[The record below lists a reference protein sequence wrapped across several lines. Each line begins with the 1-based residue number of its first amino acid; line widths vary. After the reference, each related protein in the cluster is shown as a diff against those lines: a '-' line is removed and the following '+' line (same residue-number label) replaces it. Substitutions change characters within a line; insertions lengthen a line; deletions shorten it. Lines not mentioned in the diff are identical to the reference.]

1 MRAET
6 VARSRSTM
14 MRKPMKLP
22 RWLQRRALPFAPY
35 IEPTFVRHALVRR
48 YAYVLRPPGVNHG
61 FDFGVEP
68 LFAHR
73 CIFFHIPKTGGLSV
87 SEALFGN
94 HAAGHLDVRTA
105 RLVFGAWR
113 VRTYFKFTF
122 VRNPWDRL
130 VSAYHYLRR
139 GHPISKIAGIVAE
152 SPGFT
157 DFVKTR
163 LRDPLVAADVHLRPQ
178 CSFLLDEAGRLSVD
192 FLGRFETLERDFSTV
207 ARRLRLDRTLP
218 RRNTSAHPDSQRCYD
233 EESRAIVA
241 EVYRQD
247 IELFG
252 YRFD

>member
-1 MRAET
+1 M
-6 VARSRSTM
+6 VPSRSGAN
-14 MRKPMKLP
+14 RPPLKLP
-22 RWLQRRALPFAPY
+22 RWLRQRALPLAPY
-35 IEPTFVRHALVRR
+35 VEPTALRHALVRR
-48 YAYVLRPPGVNHG
+48 DVYVLRPPAVNHG
-61 FDFGVEP
+61 FDFGVDP

-73 CIFFHIPKTGGLSV
+73 CIFFHVPKTGGLSV

-105 RLVFGAWR
+105 RLIFGAWR

-139 GHPISKIAGIVAE
+139 GHPMSKIVDVVGSME
-152 SPGFT
+152 FT

-178 CSFLLDEAGRLSVD
+178 ASFLLDETGRLTVD
-192 FLGRFETLERDFSTV
+192 FVGRFESLEADFSTV
-207 ARRLRLDRTLP
+207 ARRLGLERTLP
-218 RRNTSAHPDSQRCYD
+218 HRNTSAHADYRRYYD

-241 EVYRQD
+241 DFYRQD

>member
-1 MRAET
+1 MGTDTMAASRA
-6 VARSRSTM
+6 ARFRQ
-14 MRKPMKLP
+14 PVKLP
-22 RWLQRRALPFAPY
+22 RWLQKRALPFAPY
-35 IEPTFVRHALVRR
+35 VEPTILRHALVRR
-48 YAYVLRPPGVNHG
+48 DVYVLRPPALNHG

-73 CIFFHIPKTGGLSV
+73 CIFFHVPKTGGLSV

-105 RLVFGAWR
+105 RLIFGAWR

-130 VSAYHYLRR
+130 VSAYFYLRR
-139 GHPISKIAGIVAE
+139 GHPISKIAAIVAD
-152 SPGFT
+152 SPDFT
-157 DFVKTR
+157 EFVKTR

-178 CSFLLDEAGRLSVD
+178 SSFLLDDGGRLTVD
-192 FLGRFETLERDFSTV
+192 FLGRFESLERDFSTV
-207 ARRLRLDRTLP
+207 ARRLCLERTLP
-218 RRNTSAHPDSQRCYD
+218 HRNTSAHPDFRRCYD

-241 EVYRQD
+241 DFYRRD